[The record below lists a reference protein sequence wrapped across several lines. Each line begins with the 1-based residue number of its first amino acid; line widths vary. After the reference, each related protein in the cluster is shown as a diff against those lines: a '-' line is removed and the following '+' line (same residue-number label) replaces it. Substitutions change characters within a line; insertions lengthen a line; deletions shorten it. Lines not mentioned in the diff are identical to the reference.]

1 MEQLR
6 FILLVILVLA
16 GYLLWKTWSDEH
28 TPASA
33 PTAQEMYI
41 PSATSAS
48 NLPALAAAQSS
59 TESNQTQTIAK
70 TTVAPVS
77 NNTEGQQIR
86 VKTDVLDL
94 VINSKGGDIVQAQLP
109 QYPKV
114 WDKPQDP
121 VILFNN
127 QDNTRYLANSILVG
141 DNGFPSSLSQP
152 AVFTADSN
160 SFQMEA
166 GQDSLTVV
174 LHWQGQGLAV
184 DKEYVFHRG
193 VYAVDVNYRI
203 RNTATTQWQG
213 NLYSQLMRVNNPT
226 VEKNGFTHAYFG
238 ASLSTA
244 DTSYKKISFKD
255 MDKLQQKGEPLLS
268 NPMVT
273 SGWVA
278 MQQHYFLSAWV
289 PPADSNQHFYSQVY
303 PNNLYAIGMMGP
315 QIVVTPGQDYTTQMK
330 LYVGPEV
337 NEQLQAVS
345 PKLNLTID
353 YGFLWPIST
362 VFLWVM
368 TRIYNILG
376 NWGWSIVILT
386 ILIKLAFYKLSS
398 MSYKSMAKMRE
409 LQPKMAALKERFG
422 DDKQKMSQA
431 TMELYKSEKV
441 NPLGGCLP
449 IAVQVPFFIALY
461 WVLAESV
468 ALRQAPFILWIHD
481 LSLRDP
487 YYILPILMIITMF
500 IQQKLSPT
508 PPDPMQAKMMM
519 VLPLV
524 FGVLFMMFPAGLVLY
539 WVVNNTVSILQQ
551 WYITRNYEKSIH
563 KRR

>member
-6 FILLVILVLA
+6 FILLVIVFLI
-16 GYLLWKTWSDEH
+16 GYLLWKTWGDEH
-28 TPASA
+28 PPVPAPQAMS
-33 PTAQEMYI
+33 I
-41 PSATSAS
+41 PSATNAD
-48 NLPALAAAQSS
+48 NLPALTSPQSNGG
-59 TESNQTQTIAK
+59 TNQAVAK
-70 TTVAPVS
+70 TTVAPIS
-77 NNTEGQQIR
+77 NNTEGKHIR

-94 VINSKGGDIVQAQLP
+94 VIDSKGGDIVQAQLP
-109 QYPKV
+109 AYPKL
-114 WDKPQDP
+114 WNTPQDP
-121 VILFNN
+121 VVLFNN
-127 QDNTRYLANSILVG
+127 QEDSRYLANSILVG
-141 DNGFPSSLSQP
+141 EQGFPSSLSKQ
-152 AVFTADSN
+152 AVFVPENTQYQLDP
-160 SFQMEA
+160 
-166 GQDSLTVV
+166 GQDSLKVV

-184 DKEYVFHRG
+184 DKEYVLHRG
-193 VYAVDVNYRI
+193 KYTIDVNYRI
-203 RNTATTQWQG
+203 RNMGTTPWQG
-213 NLYSQLMRVNNPT
+213 NLYSQLLRVNNPP

-238 ASLSTA
+238 ASLSSA

-255 MDKLQQKGEPLLS
+255 MDKLQKNGEPLLS
-268 NPMVT
+268 NPIINK
-273 SGWVA
+273 GWVA

-289 PPADSNQHFYSQVY
+289 PPADSNQHVYSQVY

-315 QIVVTPGQDYTTQMK
+315 QIVVTPGQEYSTQMK
-330 LYVGPEV
+330 LYVGPEI

-353 YGFLWPIST
+353 YGFLWPISLL
-362 VFLWVM
+362 FLWVM
-368 TRIYNILG
+368 TRIYNILH

-449 IAVQVPFFIALY
+449 IAVQIPFFIALY

-500 IQQKLSPT
+500 VQQKLSPT

-551 WYITRNYEKSIH
+551 WYITRNYEKAIH
-563 KRR
+563 KSR

>member
-6 FILLVILVLA
+6 FILFVVLCLT
-16 GYLLWKTWSDEH
+16 GYLLWNAWGEEH
-28 TPASA
+28 PATTLAQA
-33 PTAQEMYI
+33 PI
-41 PSATSAS
+41 PAIAS
-48 NLPALAAAQSS
+48 TNGAALPALSSPQMNTVQKTAPIQSQPSAAQ
-59 TESNQTQTIAK
+59 
-70 TTVAPVS
+70 
-77 NNTEGQQIR
+77 EGQGIH

-94 VINSKGGDIVQAQLP
+94 TIDSKGGDIVQAQLL
-109 QYPKV
+109 QYPKY
-114 WDKPQDP
+114 WNTPQDP

-127 QDNTRYLANSILVG
+127 QDATKYLANSILVG
-141 DNGFPSSLSQP
+141 SEGFPSSLTHQ
-152 AVFTADSN
+152 AVFTADSTAYELQ
-160 SFQMEA
+160 S
-166 GQDSLTVV
+166 GQDTLNVVLRWQGNGLTVE
-174 LHWQGQGLAV
+174 
-184 DKEYVFHRG
+184 KEYVFHRG
-193 VYAVDVNYRI
+193 KYAIDIQYRL
-203 RNTATTQWQG
+203 RNAATTSWQG
-213 NLYSQLMRVNNPT
+213 NLYSQIMRVDNPP

-238 ASLSTA
+238 ASLSTP
-244 DTSYKKISFKD
+244 DSSYKKISFKD
-255 MDKLQQKGEPLLS
+255 MDKLQKNGESLLS
-268 NPMVT
+268 NPIVQG
-273 SGWVA
+273 GWVA

-303 PNNLYAIGMMGP
+303 QNGLYTIGMMGP
-315 QIVVTPGQDYTTQMK
+315 QITVAPGQDYSTKMQ
-330 LYVGPEV
+330 LYVGPEI

-353 YGFLWPIST
+353 YGFLWPISIL
-362 VFLWVM
+362 FLWVM
-368 TRIYNILG
+368 TRIHSVVN

-386 ILIKLAFYKLSS
+386 VFIKLAFYKLSS

-409 LQPKMAALKERFG
+409 LQPKMQALKERFG

-449 IAVQVPFFIALY
+449 IVIQIPFFIALY
-461 WVLAESV
+461 WLLAESV

-551 WYITRNYEKSIH
+551 WYITRSYEKSH

>member
-6 FILLVILVLA
+6 FILLVILFLT
-16 GYLLWKTWSDEH
+16 GYLLWKTWGDEH
-28 TPASA
+28 
-33 PTAQEMYI
+33 PTVPVTQQTDYI
-41 PSATSAS
+41 PSAAS
-48 NLPALAAAQSS
+48 PGNLPALASPHSNIATNPAAVTSTAAPVASSS
-59 TESNQTQTIAK
+59 TQ
-70 TTVAPVS
+70 
-77 NNTEGQQIR
+77 GQRINI
-86 VKTDVLDL
+86 KTDVLDL
-94 VINSKGGDIVQAQLP
+94 VIDSKGGDIVQAELP

-114 WDKPQDP
+114 WNTPQDP

-127 QDNTRYLANSILVG
+127 LDDSRYLASSILVG
-141 DNGFPSSLSQP
+141 DKGFPSSLNQQ
-152 AVFTADSN
+152 AVFSTDN
-160 SFQMEA
+160 TNYQLQP
-166 GQDSLTVV
+166 GQDSLKVV
-174 LHWQGQGLAV
+174 LQWQGNGLTV
-184 DKEYVFHRG
+184 EKEYVFHRG
-193 VYAVDVNYRI
+193 IYAIDVNYRI
-203 RNTATTQWQG
+203 RNTATTPWQG
-213 NLYSQLMRVNNPT
+213 NLYSQLMRVNNPV

-255 MDKLQQKGEPLLS
+255 MDKLKQNAEPLLS
-268 NPMVT
+268 NPIVT
-273 SGWVA
+273 KGWVA

-289 PPADSNQHFYSQVY
+289 PPTDSNQHFYSQAY

-315 QIVVTPGQDYTTQMK
+315 QIVVAPGQEETTQMK

-337 NEQLQAVS
+337 NEQLQAIS

-362 VFLWVM
+362 LFLWVM
-368 TRIYNILG
+368 TRIYAILH

-409 LQPKMAALKERFG
+409 LQPKMAALKDRFG

-449 IAVQVPFFIALY
+449 VAVQIPFFIALY

-468 ALRQAPFILWIHD
+468 ALRQAPFIFWIHD

-487 YYILPILMIITMF
+487 YYILPILMIVTMF
-500 IQQKLSPT
+500 IQQKLSPA

-551 WYITRNYEKSIH
+551 WYITRCYEKSIH

>member
-6 FILLVILVLA
+6 FILLVILFLT
-16 GYLLWKTWSDEH
+16 GYLLWKTWGDEH
-28 TPASA
+28 
-33 PTAQEMYI
+33 PTVPVTQQTDYI
-41 PSATSAS
+41 PSAAS
-48 NLPALAAAQSS
+48 PGNLPALASPHSNIATNPAAVTSTAAPVASSS
-59 TESNQTQTIAK
+59 TQ
-70 TTVAPVS
+70 
-77 NNTEGQQIR
+77 GQRINI
-86 VKTDVLDL
+86 KTDVLDL
-94 VINSKGGDIVQAQLP
+94 VIDSKGGDIVQAELP

-114 WDKPQDP
+114 WNTPQDP

-127 QDNTRYLANSILVG
+127 LDDSRYLASSILVG
-141 DNGFPSSLSQP
+141 DKGFPSSLNQQ
-152 AVFTADSN
+152 AVFSTDN
-160 SFQMEA
+160 TNYQLQP
-166 GQDSLTVV
+166 GQDSLKVV
-174 LHWQGQGLAV
+174 LQWQGNGLTV
-184 DKEYVFHRG
+184 EKEYVFHRG
-193 VYAVDVNYRI
+193 IYAIDVNYRI
-203 RNTATTQWQG
+203 RNTATTPWQG
-213 NLYSQLMRVNNPT
+213 NLYSQLMRVNNPV

-255 MDKLQQKGEPLLS
+255 MDKLKQNAEPLLS
-268 NPMVT
+268 NPIVT
-273 SGWVA
+273 KGWVA

-289 PPADSNQHFYSQVY
+289 PPADSNQHFYSQAY

-315 QIVVTPGQDYTTQMK
+315 QIVVAPGQEETTQMK

-337 NEQLQAVS
+337 NEQLQAIS

-362 VFLWVM
+362 LFLWVM
-368 TRIYNILG
+368 TRIYAILH

-409 LQPKMAALKERFG
+409 LQPKMAALKDRFG

-449 IAVQVPFFIALY
+449 VAVQIPFFIALY

-468 ALRQAPFILWIHD
+468 ALRQAPFIFWIHD

-487 YYILPILMIITMF
+487 YYILPILMIVTMF
-500 IQQKLSPT
+500 IQQKLSPA

-551 WYITRNYEKSIH
+551 WYITRCYEKSIH

>member
-1 MEQLR
+1 
-6 FILLVILVLA
+6 
-16 GYLLWKTWSDEH
+16 
-28 TPASA
+28 
-33 PTAQEMYI
+33 
-41 PSATSAS
+41 
-48 NLPALAAAQSS
+48 
-59 TESNQTQTIAK
+59 
-70 TTVAPVS
+70 
-77 NNTEGQQIR
+77 
-86 VKTDVLDL
+86 
-94 VINSKGGDIVQAQLP
+94 
-109 QYPKV
+109 
-114 WDKPQDP
+114 
-121 VILFNN
+121 
-127 QDNTRYLANSILVG
+127 
-141 DNGFPSSLSQP
+141 
-152 AVFTADSN
+152 
-160 SFQMEA
+160 
-166 GQDSLTVV
+166 
-174 LHWQGQGLAV
+174 
-184 DKEYVFHRG
+184 
-193 VYAVDVNYRI
+193 
-203 RNTATTQWQG
+203 
-213 NLYSQLMRVNNPT
+213 MRVNNPT

-255 MDKLQQKGEPLLS
+255 IDKLQQNAEPLLS
-268 NPMVT
+268 NPIVNK
-273 SGWVA
+273 SWVA

-289 PPADSNQHFYSQVY
+289 PPADSTQHLYAQAY

-315 QIVVTPGQDYTTQMK
+315 QIVVSPGQEETTQMK
-330 LYVGPEV
+330 LYVGPEI

-353 YGFLWPIST
+353 YGFLWPISIL
-362 VFLWVM
+362 FLWVM
-368 TRIYNILG
+368 TRIYNILH

-386 ILIKLAFYKLSS
+386 ILIKLAFYKLTS

-409 LQPKMAALKERFG
+409 LQPKMQALKERFG

-449 IAVQVPFFIALY
+449 IAVQIPFFIALY

-468 ALRQAPFILWIHD
+468 ALRQAPFIFWIHD

-487 YYILPILMIITMF
+487 YYILPILMIVTMF

-551 WYITRNYEKSIH
+551 WYITKNYEKATH